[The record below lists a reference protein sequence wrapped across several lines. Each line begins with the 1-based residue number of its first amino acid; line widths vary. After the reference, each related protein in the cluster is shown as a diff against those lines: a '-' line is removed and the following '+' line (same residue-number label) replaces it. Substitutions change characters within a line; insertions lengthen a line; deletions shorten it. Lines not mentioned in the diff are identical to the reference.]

1 VTDFVLTVLKF
12 AFVGLLYLFVIGAI
26 RSVVNDVRGRP
37 PKAPTTTPA
46 PKQANRRRTRLP
58 SELVVIDERG
68 KRGPVLPMTG
78 TIQIGRAEACH
89 LRLPDSYV
97 SQFHAKVFARDGGWF
112 VEDLGSTNGTFLNEH
127 KVAEPAALS
136 PGDHLRVGK
145 TVIEVRS

>member
-12 AFVGLLYLFVIGAI
+12 AFVGLLYLFVWGAV

-37 PKAPTTTPA
+37 APAAAAPA
-46 PKQANRRRTRLP
+46 AKQAPRRKGRLP
-58 SELVVIDERG
+58 AQLVVIDDRG
-68 KRGPVLPMTG
+68 KRGPALSMTG

-112 VEDLGSTNGTFLNEH
+112 VEDLGSTNGTFLNEQ
-127 KVAEPAALS
+127 KVAEPQSLS
-136 PGDHLRVGK
+136 AGDHLRVGK